1 MDLNAISGK
10 IVDAAVNVHIHLGPG
25 LFEEVYKQCLLL
37 ELQKRQLDVKAEVFM
52 PIRYEG
58 HLIDMGYRL
67 DLLVESE
74 IIVELK
80 AVGQIAPIHKAQL
93 LTYLK
98 LAKKKL
104 GLLINFNVPTLPEG
118 IVRLVN

>member
-1 MDLNAISGK
+1 MELNEITGK
-10 IVDAAVNVHIHLGPG
+10 IVDAAVNVHIRLGPG
-25 LFEEVYKQCLLL
+25 LFEEVHKQCLLI
-37 ELQKRQLDVKAEVFM
+37 ELRKRDLDVKAEVFM
-52 PIRYEG
+52 PVVYDG

-80 AVGQIAPIHKAQL
+80 SVGQIASIHKAQL
-93 LTYLK
+93 LTYLR

-104 GLLINFNVPTLPEG
+104 GLLINFNVPTLPKG
-118 IVRLVN
+118 IVRIAN